1 MINPAIELDF
11 ENGQIQGVLL
21 GATYEVQ
28 IPPNVNTGTLGSLVR
43 LVLASDH
50 RNVQLAPWS
59 CCRTSAQPYEL
70 STAWG

>member
-50 RNVQLAPWS
+50 RNVQLAP
-59 CCRTSAQPYEL
+59 TSAFGSLVLLQDL
-70 STAWG
+70 GAAI